1 MLKIKEM
8 DKKNLIFIL
17 IDGGRVDYVIGSKIF
32 SNLKRK
38 SSFLSQ
44 AITYAPYTVSSMH
57 AMFTGTY
64 GTKTGVNSYF
74 SGSSF
79 KNNEYKTL
87 TEYLHDKKY
96 YTKAD
101 VLKWKGGLIIPKNG
115 FDEITMYD
123 EDKDDLKERHKN
135 IIKNIR
141 KESDGEKFFLYL
153 HCSEIHTEIKNK
165 ILNRYQN
172 HSKEFFENNRENINR
187 YKKIFGKAEEYLDS
201 ILNEIRQQGMENDS
215 LILVASDHGVSQGE
229 KIGEHTYGAFCYDY
243 TLRTFAF
250 FISNELPK
258 KEIKQQTRTIDFL
271 PTILDYLDIEQ
282 DKKYKKIDGMSLIPL
297 FQGKKISEKTAFS
310 ETGNPLYEK
319 DLPKNPNTFSIRTS
333 KWKLIYNEH
342 NKTEELYDLET
353 DKLETHNIHDLEK
366 EIARNLRIK
375 LDKMRTV
382 N

>member
-17 IDGGRVDYVIGSKIF
+17 IDGGRVDYAIGSKIF

-135 IIKNIR
+135 IIKNI
-141 KESDGEKFFLYL
+141 
-153 HCSEIHTEIKNK
+153 
-165 ILNRYQN
+165 
-172 HSKEFFENNRENINR
+172 
-187 YKKIFGKAEEYLDS
+187 
-201 ILNEIRQQGMENDS
+201 
-215 LILVASDHGVSQGE
+215 
-229 KIGEHTYGAFCYDY
+229 
-243 TLRTFAF
+243 
-250 FISNELPK
+250 
-258 KEIKQQTRTIDFL
+258 
-271 PTILDYLDIEQ
+271 
-282 DKKYKKIDGMSLIPL
+282 
-297 FQGKKISEKTAFS
+297 
-310 ETGNPLYEK
+310 
-319 DLPKNPNTFSIRTS
+319 
-333 KWKLIYNEH
+333 
-342 NKTEELYDLET
+342 
-353 DKLETHNIHDLEK
+353 
-366 EIARNLRIK
+366 
-375 LDKMRTV
+375 
-382 N
+382 